1 MKGFLGKYLKIISV
15 LKNAWRVLKKL
26 RSTTRSTRVKF
37 GLKLFYIL
45 KHFNKS
51 EFVVPKLLLRKNEED
66 PETNVADSGHVEYRK
81 FVSDFMTSL
90 ILFATIHSKRFD
102 CPNFAQA

>member
-1 MKGFLGKYLKIISV
+1 MKGFLVKYLKIISV

-51 EFVVPKLLLRKNEED
+51 EFVVPKLLLRKIKKIQKPMWRTAVMLDTENSYLTYD
-66 PETNVADSGHVEYRK
+66 LI
-81 FVSDFMTSL
+81 DFICDNSFQGIRL
-90 ILFATIHSKRFD
+90 S
-102 CPNFAQA
+102 